1 MFSKSLVSFVLL
13 AILSSGAQARIRIV
27 ERDGRALYG
36 RRFGQESIPEA
47 GQLGSACQG
56 DVCGI
61 LGGRVPG
68 VLLAG
73 AGECAQQDLADDI
86 IDAARKQDA
95 ATATKMIDLA
105 KKIRTAEKNTP
116 PDFSTNPPSLRNS
129 VFCQKQP
136 RNSELAGLN
145 QAQDPANDPNL
156 FFDPVTK
163 KTVQKGSQANTSP
176 LGGGAAGSGGAAGG
190 AAPADP
196 ATPPPPAATDAA
208 TNPDNT
214 ATPTDVPGTCPPVAT
229 VTVTVDPAA
238 TATATGVPQA
248 PDAST
253 PAAGSGS
260 NGGAAGISGSL
271 SANINLGSCTDPTI
285 RFGAGIEGRKETS
298 FIPNNLKE
306 FNHGSAQAS
315 GIITKFICD
324 TFVNSCKADA
334 AAQQVC
340 QQALQAAAAAGA
352 KQGAAADAFNAAFG
366 FKSNFASIQ
375 AIDSQGKPVARR
387 RGLFF

>member
-116 PDFSTNPPSLRNS
+116 PDFSTNPPSLRN
-129 VFCQKQP
+129 
-136 RNSELAGLN
+136 
-145 QAQDPANDPNL
+145 
-156 FFDPVTK
+156 
-163 KTVQKGSQANTSP
+163 KGI
-176 LGGGAAGSGGAAGG
+176 SGEHLPSWRRCCGFGWG
-190 AAPADP
+190 RRWCRSCRPSD
-196 ATPPPPAATDAA
+196 PPPPAATDAA